1 MTLISQ
7 LLLELRGKSDVT
19 NEATMF
25 LSEKI
30 LKLIRI
36 DRKEHSS
43 RIYRSFKQNQ
53 NNFELDHETSVIL
66 FSRSPFELPCQHF
79 CGQKALTNY
88 IKTKDSFISPT
99 PVSLGSD
106 TLSATSEMQ
115 YVSILSTLEML
126 LNHED
131 VLCEVINPK
140 KSKLNIYQRFSDI
153 YERFSDGE
161 AFKGSNFWN
170 ETESM
175 KLEIIL
181 YHYDFNVVNP
191 LGNKSIKCQPFTL
204 CWEIFQQNTDL
215 VLQTF
220 ILRA

>member
-1 MTLISQ
+1 
-7 LLLELRGKSDVT
+7 
-19 NEATMF
+19 
-25 LSEKI
+25 
-30 LKLIRI
+30 
-36 DRKEHSS
+36 
-43 RIYRSFKQNQ
+43 
-53 NNFELDHETSVIL
+53 
-66 FSRSPFELPCQHF
+66 
-79 CGQKALTNY
+79 
-88 IKTKDSFISPT
+88 
-99 PVSLGSD
+99 
-106 TLSATSEMQ
+106 MQ

-181 YHYDFNVVNP
+181 CHYDFNVVNP
-191 LGNKSIKCQPFTL
+191 LGNKTL
-204 CWEIFQQNTDL
+204 KYKVSAFYFVLGNLPAKYRSRLTDIHL
-215 VLQTF
+215 VSLVP
-220 ILRA
+220 A